1 MRSILSVHNN
11 ETERALYWIEKCRE
25 FLDGKFTSMIV
36 DDYDNMYPL
45 SIKAQQLVELEE
57 ILLWKD
63 AKLHGDSD
71 KCQRLEKMWKQRLNF
86 VQHSVE
92 VCRLCFVPKHA
103 DHGVHGGHDLFVF
116 SKTSLNFLKFVHSK
130 PEKLTI

>member
-1 MRSILSVHNN
+1 MRSILKVHHN
-11 ETERALYWIEKCRE
+11 ETDRALYWIEKCRE
-25 FLDGKFTSMIV
+25 YLDEKFTSMIV

-63 AKLHGDSD
+63 AKLHGDGD
-71 KCQRLEKMWKQRLNF
+71 KCKRLEKMWKQRLNF

-92 VCRLCFVPKHA
+92 VC
-103 DHGVHGGHDLFVF
+103 
-116 SKTSLNFLKFVHSK
+116 
-130 PEKLTI
+130 